1 MNTWEARLILSIQG
15 NASPEEIK
23 KAYAEKVRA
32 CNPETDPE
40 GWMRLHEAYKLLL
53 SSAEK
58 PEFPSPLPPRPET
71 PTTTKKHRG
80 EPDKKSGEYDELFEH
95 LDERVGKEEQ
105 EKFDRL
111 RPELDRKI
119 KKLLFASKLFPVT
132 KKRLMIFMNSPE
144 YAAASRDA
152 ELLPLL
158 YPLFSA
164 KRNRFTA
171 KAAELMAEEIRCI
184 IQELQ
189 LPWEKRE
196 KMNEFLKKLE
206 ETWGRWLS
214 FSSILYFLGSGVF
227 SLFPVNLK
235 TTVTFL
241 AYSIISFS
249 LFISVQVPFFVP
261 EKKRKEEMKNL
272 AELFGFVVLISF
284 LIFLTHD
291 FWL

>member
-1 MNTWEARLILSIQG
+1 MYNWEARLILSIQG

-23 KAYAEKVRA
+23 KAYAEKVKT

-53 SSAEK
+53 SSAESQK
-58 PEFPSPLPPRPET
+58 NSSPLPPRPET

-144 YAAASRDA
+144 YAAACRDA
-152 ELLPLL
+152 ELLPSL

-171 KAAELMAEEIRCI
+171 KAAELIAEEIRCI

-196 KMNEFLKKLE
+196 KMNGFLKKLE
-206 ETWGRWLS
+206 GAWSRWFS
-214 FSSILYFLGSGVF
+214 FSLTLYLLGNGVF
-227 SLFPVNLK
+227 GVFPVNIK
-235 TTVTFL
+235 TTMIFL
-241 AYSIISFS
+241 AYSIIYPSF
-249 LFISVQVPFFVP
+249 FIAVEVLFFVP
-261 EKKRKEEMKNL
+261 KKKREETAKFL
-272 AELFGFVVLISF
+272 AEILGVVAFLMF
-284 LIFLTHD
+284 LIFLL
-291 FWL
+291 FER

>member
-1 MNTWEARLILSIQG
+1 MNYWEARLILSIQG

-23 KAYAEKVRA
+23 KAYAEKVKA

-53 SSAEK
+53 SLAESPK
-58 PEFPSPLPPRPET
+58 KSPPPPSGPET
-71 PTTTKKHRG
+71 PTTTKKHRE
-80 EPDKKSGEYDELFEH
+80 EPDKKSGEFNELFEH
-95 LDERVGKEEQ
+95 LDEYIEKEE
-105 EKFDRL
+105 KDKLDRL
-111 RPELDRKI
+111 TSELDRKI

-132 KKRLMIFMNSPE
+132 KKRLTEFMNSPE
-144 YAAASRDA
+144 YAAACRDA
-152 ELLPLL
+152 EFLPSL

-196 KMNEFLKKLE
+196 KMNGFLKKLE
-206 ETWGRWLS
+206 ESWSRWLS

-241 AYSIISFS
+241 AYSIISLS